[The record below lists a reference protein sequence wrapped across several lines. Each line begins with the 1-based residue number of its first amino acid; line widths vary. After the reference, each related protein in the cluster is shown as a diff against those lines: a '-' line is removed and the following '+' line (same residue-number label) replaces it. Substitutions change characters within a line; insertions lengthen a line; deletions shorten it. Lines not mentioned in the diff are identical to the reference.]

1 MHRQSGNDQPEFTVQ
16 QFLERQIAPT
26 TGCTEPVAVAL
37 GAAAAASL
45 LETGE
50 SVRQIRVRV
59 DPGVYK
65 NGLGVMI
72 PGTGGLRG
80 LELAS
85 ALGAICGDPAHGMQL
100 LRDTDDEG
108 LAAARALV
116 QQGKVNVVLQDD
128 ADSLLIETDIETEE
142 RSCGSLIRER
152 HENLVSLTS
161 QGEEVTS
168 DLLTKRESAGSHSGI
183 GDMDLWLRGLTLEAM
198 LGMLPRL
205 GRDDLDFLRRG
216 VEMNADLAEHGLAR
230 SCGDGVGTG
239 LAALQEEDDAGRDM
253 ERSAQVWTAAAADA
267 RMAGVDLPAMS
278 SAGSGNNGL
287 TAVLPLYA
295 VQQNLSCPE
304 DKLLEGVCLSHLV
317 NAVIKAHLGRLSAVC
332 SCSVAA
338 GSGAAAGIA
347 HILGGGKDAVSA
359 AVINVVEDLAG
370 VLCDGAKPACALKLA
385 TAAGSAVRS
394 ARLALRGVRIPSSE
408 GIAGNGLEETVYYL
422 GALGRRG
429 FPQLNRAILET
440 MLDKKRS

>member
-1 MHRQSGNDQPEFTVQ
+1 MPTQSGNEQPDFTVQ
-16 QFLERQIAPT
+16 QFLDRQIAPT
-26 TGCTEPVAVAL
+26 TGCTEPVAVAF

-50 SVRQIRVRV
+50 SVQRIRVRV

-85 ALGAICGDPAHGMQL
+85 ALGAVCGDPTQGMQL
-100 LRDTDDEG
+100 LRDTAEEG

-116 QQGKVNVVLQDD
+116 QEGRVSVVLRDD
-128 ADSLLIETDIETEE
+128 ADSLLIETELETEE
-142 RSCGSLIRER
+142 RTCGSLIRER
-152 HENLVSLTS
+152 HENLVRLTS
-161 QGEEVTS
+161 RGEEVTN
-168 DLLTKRESAGSHSGI
+168 DLLTKRESSGSQSKT
-183 GDMDLWLRGLTLEAM
+183 GDMDRWLHGLTLEAM
-198 LGMLPRL
+198 LGMLSNL

-216 VEMNADLAEHGLAR
+216 VEMNTALAERGLSR
-230 SCGDGVGTG
+230 SCGDGVGVG
-239 LAALQEEDDAGRDM
+239 LAALQEADDAGGDM

-295 VQQNLSCPE
+295 VQRMLSGPE

-347 HILGGGKDAVSA
+347 HMLGGEKDAISA

-394 ARLALRGVRIPSSE
+394 ARLALRGVRIPASE
-408 GIAGNGLEETVYYL
+408 GIAGDGMEETVYYL
-422 GALGRRG
+422 GCLGRRG

>member
-1 MHRQSGNDQPEFTVQ
+1 MPSQSGNDQPEFTVQ
-16 QFLERQIAPT
+16 QFLEHQIAPT
-26 TGCTEPVAVAL
+26 TGCTEPVAVAF

-50 SVRQIRVRV
+50 SVRRIRVRV

-85 ALGAICGDPAHGMQL
+85 ALGAVCGDPAHGMQL
-100 LRDTDDEG
+100 LRDTEEKC

-116 QQGKVNVVLQDD
+116 QQGKVSVVLQDD
-128 ADSLLIETDIETEE
+128 ADSLLIETELEANE
-142 RSCGSLIRER
+142 RTCGSLIRER

-161 QGEEVTS
+161 RGEEVAS
-168 DLLTKRESAGSHSGI
+168 DFLTKRESAGSHSGT
-183 GDMDLWLRGLTLEAM
+183 GDMDRWLRGLTLDAM

-205 GRDDLDFLRRG
+205 DRYDLDFLRRG
-216 VEMNADLAEHGLAR
+216 VEMNVALSEQGLAR
-230 SCGDGVGTG
+230 SCGDGVGAG
-239 LAALQEEDDAGRDM
+239 LAALQEADDAGRDM

-408 GIAGNGLEETVYYL
+408 GIAGDGLEETVYYL